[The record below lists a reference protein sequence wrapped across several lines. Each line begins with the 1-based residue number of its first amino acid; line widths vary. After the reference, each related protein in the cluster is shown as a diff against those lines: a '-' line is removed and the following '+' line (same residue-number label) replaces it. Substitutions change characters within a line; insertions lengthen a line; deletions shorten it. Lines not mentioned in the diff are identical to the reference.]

1 MENKIDFNPDSV
13 NLLLN
18 TSMASYSEEHNRTQI
33 IDSKSNISLPIVSA
47 FVLTIVH
54 AMNYRQI
61 VNLPS
66 DSFSKWLIPFL
77 LFATYSISLFVGVFS
92 AFFMT
97 RVIMMRDYKVINA
110 RDLYDKDF
118 LKNDTVPFSIA
129 IAKLYIQASEYNKLQ
144 NDKRVCWYKI
154 GWRLAFI
161 SLITYVLYFIFNNFF
176 L

>member
-1 MENKIDFNPDSV
+1 MVP
-13 NLLLN
+13 
-18 TSMASYSEEHNRTQI
+18 AY
-33 IDSKSNISLPIVSA
+33 
-47 FVLTIVH
+47 
-54 AMNYRQI
+54 
-61 VNLPS
+61 
-66 DSFSKWLIPFL
+66 FL
-77 LFATYSISLFVGVFS
+77 LFATYSISLLVGVFS

-144 NDKRVCWYKI
+144 NDKRVGWYKT

>member
-1 MENKIDFNPDSV
+1 MENKSDFNADSV
-13 NLLLN
+13 NLLLT

-77 LFATYSISLFVGVFS
+77 LFTTYSTSLLIGVFS

-97 RVIMMRDYKVINA
+97 RVIMMRDYKVINS

-118 LKNDTVPFSIA
+118 LKNDTVPFSIT
-129 IAKLYIQASEYNKLQ
+129 ITNLYIQASEYNKLQ
-144 NDKRVCWYKI
+144 NDKRVSWYKT
-154 GWRLAFI
+154 GCRLAFI
-161 SLITYVLYFIFNNFF
+161 SLISYILYFVLNNIF